1 MSIVLYSL
9 GIPGIITAFLLMPH
23 FGRRTIFLWGQVL
36 AAVTLLS
43 VGALGVAQRSF
54 PDNTSLSW
62 GIGGLLL
69 FLGFVDNC
77 AVSPILF
84 SLVSE
89 LPSSVL
95 RSKSVVIARFSYA
108 VANVAANVLT
118 PFQLNPSAWSWGA
131 ISGFFWGGF
140 CVIGLAFT
148 YLRTSNAAPSPYFAD
163 NTSAAKT
170 SSTGVSSPSVIADLI
185 SQDIYLCTTI
195 DLIAASEGS
204 ATPSL
209 VYFRESVESPFVTP
223 YDAVNWQLFKGFV
236 IEAAAHSLSLAT
248 ATLAVQELHRAR
260 RNCLPQS
267 KALSMYN
274 NACEDFAIM
283 MGSAGVNPDVILITA
298 FMLSLFEVLVP
309 QHVSQRPLGQSHG
322 PLISMLEA
330 WAYSD
335 NSYTALSLRIGS
347 WLLISHAAARRSGN
361 HGLLAPELQDILV
374 HACSRRLEL
383 PSLDAGPSATLADHV
398 LTTLSSALF
407 MFYFQLQLLSTKVAD
422 LSHYHRGRTTGYDQ
436 EEVSMLMSVL
446 QKQIEALWVDRPA
459 LMRYS
464 AGDMRTQF
472 ASDVAQPLVL
482 MVALCKLTFLTELV
496 EIGRNL
502 SDTQRASTEAQTHM
516 TKARE
521 IISASDWY
529 CGSGNVIQ
537 LACLR
542 TLFLYA
548 IESFDE
554 LDTNWAISK
563 MRVIKD
569 PICYS
574 EFFASFAEGLTE
586 EQRAKGRRVTTKW
599 WCWRAFGITPPYL

>member
-1 MSIVLYSL
+1 M
-9 GIPGIITAFLLMPH
+9 PGLPDKQTQPESTSSTTPCGH
-23 FGRRTIFLWGQVL
+23 
-36 AAVTLLS
+36 
-43 VGALGVAQRSF
+43 GV
-54 PDNTSLSW
+54 P
-62 GIGGLLL
+62 
-69 FLGFVDNC
+69 
-77 AVSPILF
+77 
-84 SLVSE
+84 
-89 LPSSVL
+89 
-95 RSKSVVIARFSYA
+95 
-108 VANVAANVLT
+108 
-118 PFQLNPSAWSWGA
+118 
-131 ISGFFWGGF
+131 
-140 CVIGLAFT
+140 
-148 YLRTSNAAPSPYFAD
+148 TSNVPITTIAVHSPYSRTPNASSSPYLTD
-163 NTSAAKT
+163 DTLTAKT
-170 SSTGVSSPSVIADLI
+170 LSTGVSSPSVIADLI

-204 ATPSL
+204 AMPSL

-236 IEAAAHSLSLAT
+236 IEAVAHSLSLAS

-267 KALSMYN
+267 KALLMYN
-274 NACEDFAIM
+274 NACEDFGIM
-283 MGSAGVNPDVILITA
+283 MGSGRVNPDVILMTA

-322 PLISMLEA
+322 SLVSMLEA
-330 WAYSD
+330 WAYS
-335 NSYTALSLRIGS
+335 SGSHTALSLRIGS

-361 HGLLAPELQDILV
+361 PGLLAADLQDILA
-374 HACSRRLEL
+374 HACSSHIEV
-383 PSLDAGPSATLADHV
+383 PSLNSGSNIPLADHV
-398 LTTLSSALF
+398 ITTLSNALF
-407 MFYFQLQLLSTKVAD
+407 MFYFRLQLLSTRVAD

-436 EEVSMLMSVL
+436 EEVSILMSVL

-459 LMRYS
+459 LMRYP
-464 AGDMRTQF
+464 AGHMRTQI
-472 ASDVAQPLVL
+472 ASDAAEPLVL
-482 MVALCKLTFLTELV
+482 MVALCRLTYLTELV

-521 IISASDWY
+521 IISTSDSY
-529 CGSGNVIQ
+529 CGSGNVVEP
-537 LACLR
+537 ACLR

-554 LDTNWAISK
+554 SDTHWAISK
-563 MRVIKD
+563 MREIKD

>member
-1 MSIVLYSL
+1 MPGMPDEQTRPESTSSTASDGHEVPTSNVPTTTIAVHSPYS
-9 GIPGIITAFLLMPH
+9 
-23 FGRRTIFLWGQVL
+23 
-36 AAVTLLS
+36 
-43 VGALGVAQRSF
+43 
-54 PDNTSLSW
+54 
-62 GIGGLLL
+62 
-69 FLGFVDNC
+69 
-77 AVSPILF
+77 
-84 SLVSE
+84 
-89 LPSSVL
+89 
-95 RSKSVVIARFSYA
+95 
-108 VANVAANVLT
+108 
-118 PFQLNPSAWSWGA
+118 
-131 ISGFFWGGF
+131 
-140 CVIGLAFT
+140 
-148 YLRTSNAAPSPYFAD
+148 RTSNAAPSPYLAD
-163 NTSAAKT
+163 NTPAAKT

-204 ATPSL
+204 ATPSF

-223 YDAVNWQLFKGFV
+223 YDAVNWQLFKDRV
-236 IEAAAHSLSLAT
+236 IEAAARTLSLT
-248 ATLAVQELHRAR
+248 SATLAVQELHRAR
-260 RNCLPQS
+260 RNCLPHS

-274 NACEDFAIM
+274 NACEDFGVM
-283 MGSAGVNPDVILITA
+283 MGSAGVNPDVVLMTT

-309 QHVSQRPLGQSHG
+309 QHVSRRPLGQSHG

-330 WAYSD
+330 WAYND

-361 HGLLAPELQDILV
+361 PGLLAPALQDVLA
-374 HACSRRLEL
+374 HACSSHIEV
-383 PSLDAGPSATLADHV
+383 PSLTAGSNVPLADHV
-398 LTTLSSALF
+398 ITILSNALF
-407 MFYFQLQLLSTKVAD
+407 MFFFRLQLLSTRVAD
-422 LSHYHRGRTTGYDQ
+422 LSHYHRGRTTGCDQ
-436 EEVSMLMSVL
+436 EEVSMLMSAL
-446 QKQIEALWVDRPA
+446 QQQIEALWADRPA

-482 MVALCKLTFLTELV
+482 MVALCKLTYLTELV

-537 LACLR
+537 PACLR